1 MMNFTLSLYCT
12 PRRFAVIAGTML
24 TGFLSEESVYRRVVS
39 KKFTSHAL
47 SASPEGGDVTT
58 EDDDRGVNW

>member
-1 MMNFTLSLYCT
+1 M
-12 PRRFAVIAGTML
+12 IAGTML